1 MNQFVINNLSVASG
15 AGHSTF
21 YVYDGSAYKTV
32 TSMALIAEEKT
43 NIISFDWDNVISW
56 LSARKEAM
64 PKYIID
70 IEQIAKQLYGQ
81 KKARQ
86 DLLPWSVWNIL
97 RAFYNEDT
105 EKDDF
110 KKTQKLYQGLADADE
125 PERQRLFYRMLSA
138 MYTCYEQQ
146 LKELNAKGEYDRF
159 YHVERPIRVINLERT
174 YKGITINTGSVSNWV
189 SQLSHEVYKLRNR
202 LQLEFDI
209 VSPTDVKTVLSK
221 IEDKALIREARELI
235 EEKGYYF
242 FLKDS
247 KLRHPLIELLYQEK
261 KSTTDLNAL
270 LSIGALNPTQQKIYP
285 VYDSFGTITARTKV
299 VTPNLQNLTRKF
311 RSIVSADKKKEL
323 LYIDYAQFEAGILAD
338 DSKDVALIN
347 AYNTSYIYDSIGEKI
362 QVEKYI
368 TDKVEQL
375 KFCKSLFYKYSYGM
389 DISNNIGILKDFKLE
404 AHAPTLSKLIVDA
417 FSSFTTLDAYRTAIK
432 EKALTENKIGT
443 RDGNYRYRLE
453 NEKNVSWAMS
463 QRIQGTASLIIKR
476 AIIKLRSIDNEIEFL
491 IPMHDAA
498 LFQVPKETA
507 KEKEDTIQRI
517 FEEEFLKECPSL
529 KVSAKFKNFC
539 D

>member
-1 MNQFVINNLSVASG
+1 MNQFVISKLSIANGVE
-15 AGHSTF
+15 HSTY

-32 TSMALIAEEKT
+32 TSMALIAAEKT
-43 NIISFDWDNVISW
+43 SIISFDWDNVISW
-56 LSARKEAM
+56 LSTRKEVM

-70 IEQIAKQLYGQ
+70 IEQIAKQLYGR
-81 KKARQ
+81 KKDRQ
-86 DLLPWSVWNIL
+86 DILPWSVWNIL
-97 RAFYNEDT
+97 KEFYSEDI
-105 EKDDF
+105 ESEDF
-110 KKTQKLYQGLADADE
+110 KKTQRLYQGLVDADE
-125 PERQRLFYRMLSA
+125 AERQRLFYRMLLA
-138 MYTCYEQQ
+138 MHNCYDQQ
-146 LKELNAKGEYDRF
+146 LKDLNAKGEYDR
-159 YHVERPIRVINLERT
+159 YYNVERPIRIINLERT
-174 YKGITINTGSVSNWV
+174 YKGITVNTGSVSYWV
-189 SQLSHEVYKLRNR
+189 SQLSHDVYKLRNR

-209 VSPTDVKTVLSK
+209 VSASDWKTVMSK

-270 LSIGALNPTQQKIYP
+270 LSIGALNPKQQKIYP
-285 VYDSFGTITARTKV
+285 VYDSFGTVTARTKV

-338 DSKDVALIN
+338 DSKDIALIN

-362 QVEKYI
+362 LVDKYI
-368 TDKVEQL
+368 TDKEEQR

-417 FSSFTTLDAYRTAIK
+417 FSSFTTLDAYRSEIK
-432 EKALTENKIGT
+432 EKALTDNKIGT
-443 RDGNYRYRLE
+443 RNGNYRYRLE

-476 AIIKLRSIDNEIEFL
+476 AIIKLRSSDSEIEFL

-498 LFQVPKETA
+498 LFQVPKESSG
-507 KEKEDTIQRI
+507 EKADIIQRI
-517 FEEEFLKECPSL
+517 FEEEFVKECPSL